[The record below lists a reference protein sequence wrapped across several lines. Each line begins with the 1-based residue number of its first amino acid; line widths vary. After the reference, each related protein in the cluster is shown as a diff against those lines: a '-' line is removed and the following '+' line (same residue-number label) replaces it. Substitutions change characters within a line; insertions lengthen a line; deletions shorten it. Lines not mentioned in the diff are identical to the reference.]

1 MVKHSSDWAEAVNDL
16 VASRAGEDPAS
27 SAETSVFAVNTSAS
41 TPLPPASRPL
51 LMQAA
56 DLITQA
62 AKDMAGC
69 GDQLR
74 VTRLLLLSRDLEHL
88 ARSAAR
94 DMDGLQAFDPSPADV
109 AWPAGL
115 TISDKD
121 GSRGR

>member
-1 MVKHSSDWAEAVNDL
+1 MVKHSADWAEAVNDL
-16 VASRAGEDPAS
+16 VALRANVAPAS
-27 SAETSVFAVNTSAS
+27 SAETSVFAVNTSESA
-41 TPLPPASRPL
+41 PLPPASRPL

-94 DMDGLQAFDPSPADV
+94 EIDGLHGYDPSPADV
-109 AWPAGL
+109 AWPTGL
-115 TISDKD
+115 TISDTD
-121 GSRGR
+121 GSHGR